1 MNTIQKIFLMV
12 ICGSIVLFIV
22 TIIGLGF
29 DGYHYSSGA
38 SNIKY
43 YFQKGVA
50 GKDINWVGI
59 ISLFNIAVSVPGFFL
74 FKDK

>member
-1 MNTIQKIFLMV
+1 MV
-12 ICGSIVLFIV
+12 ISGSIVLIIIS
-22 TIIGLGF
+22 IIGLNF
-29 DGYHYSSGA
+29 DGYHYVAGQGF
-38 SNIKY
+38 SNTKY
-43 YFQKGVA
+43 YFQK